1 MGTEN
6 NSANDTENLG
16 RRFKIVGNHW
26 KENCLPSLNDV
37 LAEATRH
44 PMCYHRLKTSMEQVV
59 VGAIRKDLKN
69 YKATTRISLD
79 LVWGE
84 KKKGTRRDF
93 DNVVA
98 AGRKIIND
106 ALVKTGVIK
115 DDNPKYLL
123 YGRNK
128 FVYVDEPFI
137 EVIIVEDKNAK
148 SL

>member
-1 MGTEN
+1 MNEN
-6 NSANDTENLG
+6 IHETSSDQDTVTHT
-16 RRFKIVGNHW
+16 FKITGTHW

-44 PMCYHRLKTSMEQVV
+44 PMAYHRLKTSMEQVV
-59 VGAIRKDLKN
+59 IGAIRRDLHG
-69 YKATTRISLD
+69 YKATKRVSLD
-79 LVWGE
+79 IVWAE
-84 KKKGTRRDF
+84 KNKGVRRDF

-106 ALVKTGVIK
+106 ALVKSGTIK

-128 FVYVDEPFI
+128 FVYVDEPYI
-137 EVIIVEDKNAK
+137 EVIIREE
-148 SL
+148 